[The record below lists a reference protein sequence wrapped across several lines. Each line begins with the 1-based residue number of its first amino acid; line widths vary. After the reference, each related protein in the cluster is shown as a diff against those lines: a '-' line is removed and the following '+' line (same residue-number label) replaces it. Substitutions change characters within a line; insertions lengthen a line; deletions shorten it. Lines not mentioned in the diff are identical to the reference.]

1 MKFKGWVKVTAA
13 ALAVWAVVL
22 VLVFAVPKAGVWTP
36 IKKTLI
42 VHVNGESSVLIGRV
56 EVERDRLVFWLPDR
70 VEDAVDE
77 QGARVR
83 VPMPAERIT
92 VMLSV
97 VRYYRV
103 VEHEQ

>member
-22 VLVFAVPKAGVWTP
+22 VLVVTYPRWMP
-36 IKKTLI
+36 IKKTLV

-92 VMLSV
+92 VMLSD

-103 VEHEQ
+103 VKYEQ